1 MDSMYAMN
9 RMGRGGAVRRAVHW
23 TATGTFALLGCFL
36 GGAPLAAQL
45 SPQDAGAATLTLSLD
60 DALGLALGANPELRL
75 ARLDLREAEGMV
87 SEAWSAVYPKIDFS
101 SSYTRNISPSVSF
114 LPAII
119 FDPDAGAD
127 ELIRVQFGSD
137 NLWTSSLTL
146 DQPIFRAAALIG
158 VGAAGRF
165 QAYQEETV
173 RGATHQVVTR
183 IRVLYYGLLLAQE
196 QARLIER
203 SALRVSE
210 SLDETRA
217 LNNAGFASEYDVLRL
232 EVEFANLDPQLRR
245 ARNEVLRMERDLVM
259 ELGLPQGSSVQVVG
273 SLAQMNLDDIS
284 ANNPENARL
293 LQFGSGNPSVED
305 LAASVDGLFAQAARS
320 NSLVQQA
327 GLNADLRNTELQLER
342 AEYLP
347 EISLFGSY
355 DILAQQNGG
364 PNFFGDSNQRAYG
377 RNLGIR
383 VTLPLFTGFRRGARV
398 EQKQAALRSAQIERD
413 LAENRLRD
421 EIRTLVEQAEE
432 ARFRAGSQRLAVSL
446 AQRGFEI
453 ASAQYREGLGS
464 QMELTDAEVALRQ
477 SEFNYAGAVYD
488 YLSTWAQLDRAVGEI
503 PDADY

>member
-1 MDSMYAMN
+1 LVGVALALA
-9 RMGRGGAVRRAVHW
+9 GGI
-23 TATGTFALLGCFL
+23 LGE
-36 GGAPLAAQL
+36 ANLAAQVTGQGT
-45 SPQDAGAATLTLSLD
+45 SSAPRVLSLD
-60 DALGLALGANPELRL
+60 DALDLALEANPDLRL
-75 ARLDLREAEGMV
+75 ARLSLEEAEGMV

-114 LPAII
+114 LPAVI
-119 FDPDAGAD
+119 FDPNAGAD

-146 DQPIFRAAALIG
+146 DQPIFRAAALVG

-165 QAYQEETV
+165 QAYQEESV

-203 SALRVSE
+203 SALRVAE
-210 SLDETRA
+210 SLEETRA
-217 LNNAGFASEYDVLRL
+217 LNDAGFSSDYDVLRL

-245 ARNEVLRMERDLVM
+245 ARNEALRMERDLAM
-259 ELGLPQGSSVQVVG
+259 ELGLPQGTSVQVVG
-273 SLAQMNLDDIS
+273 SLAQMDLENPE
-284 ANNPENARL
+284 ANAPENARL
-293 LQFGSGNPSVED
+293 LEFGAGSGSPGDLATSVED
-305 LAASVDGLFAQAARS
+305 LLLRAAQDNSV
-320 NSLVQQA
+320 VQQA
-327 GLNADLRNTELQLER
+327 GLNAELRNTELQLER

-355 DILAQQNGG
+355 DIVAQQNGG
-364 PNFFGDSNQRAYG
+364 LDFFGDANQRAYG

-383 VTLPLFTGFRRGARV
+383 VTLPLFTGFQRGARV

-413 LAENRLRD
+413 LAEDRLRD
-421 EIRTLVEQAEE
+421 EIRTLVEQVEE

-464 QMELTDAEVALRQ
+464 QMELTDSEVALRQ

-488 YLSTWAQLDRAVGEI
+488 YLSAWAELDRAVGEI
-503 PDADY
+503 PDAGY